1 MVISGRLYPHAPVG
15 RGPWCVA
22 GAIISQVIKGMPPAA
37 CRHLLLPL
45 LPLLLPPPKC
55 LIAITITILLF
66 LLLWCAR
73 FGEGGVGG

>member
-1 MVISGRLYPHAPVG
+1 
-15 RGPWCVA
+15 
-22 GAIISQVIKGMPPAA
+22 MPPAA

-45 LPLLLPPPKC
+45 LPLLPLLLPPPKC
-55 LIAITITILLF
+55 LVAITITILLF

>member
-1 MVISGRLYPHAPVG
+1 M
-15 RGPWCVA
+15 A

-66 LLLWCAR
+66 LLLRAVW
-73 FGEGGVGG
+73 GGWGGGVLGTRKGNERCSRH

>member
-1 MVISGRLYPHAPVG
+1 M
-15 RGPWCVA
+15 A

-73 FGEGGVGG
+73 FGDGGVGG